1 MSPLR
6 VREEMSLALAIGD
19 ACAIRRTVHDLGVEG
34 SRLPDGAV
42 FLPLGL
48 CQRAG
53 LLVNED
59 GRGDQ
64 FMDLPRVIRRA
75 T

>member
-1 MSPLR
+1 MR
-6 VREEMSLALAIGD
+6 DQDG
-19 ACAIRRTVHDLGVEG
+19 RTVHDLGVEG

-53 LLVNED
+53 RLVHED
-59 GRGDQ
+59 GRGGQ
-64 FMDLPRVIRRA
+64 FMDWPQVSPRNLTA
-75 T
+75 LASSSS